1 MRLYRS
7 AVCNTSY
14 AFIDKRKIHA
24 RGVNAIGSVIDSE
37 QTPIYLRSFQ
47 IAILQTWA
55 YQKVLLSFSFSLYD
69 FFAVTIRNMHSRRAR
84 MHARHAS
91 FVHVHRDNYLRDHDA
106 IIYLSVQ
113 KSH

>member
-47 IAILQTWA
+47 IAILQTYQTT

-69 FFAVTIRNMHSRRAR
+69 FFAVTIIRNMHSRRAR
-84 MHARHAS
+84 TARIVRA
-91 FVHVHRDNYLRDHDA
+91 RT
-106 IIYLSVQ
+106 Q
-113 KSH
+113 G